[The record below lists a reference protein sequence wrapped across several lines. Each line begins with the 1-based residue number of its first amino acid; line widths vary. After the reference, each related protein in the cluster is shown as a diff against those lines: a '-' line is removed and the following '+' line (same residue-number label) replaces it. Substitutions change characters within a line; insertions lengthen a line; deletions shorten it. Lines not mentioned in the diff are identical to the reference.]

1 LTQTL
6 LSGEPAEWL
15 VPAVLTAFP
24 RDVTLAKDAVP
35 VAPASQVAEVEL
47 NDAALGLDATT
58 LARMRTQL
66 EMTLA
71 DAGVDEVRFTVNGRD
86 LNAGR
91 ATVETPPAGTG
102 SIVLTADSFG
112 YVVGD
117 EVTEMPGITPAILEL
132 GASVVAVDVSADA
145 EQVAVQRDDGTVYS
159 VSEGRVD
166 QLGESGGL
174 VRPTLDPFGYTWT
187 VP

>member
-1 LTQTL
+1 
-6 LSGEPAEWL
+6 
-15 VPAVLTAFP
+15 
-24 RDVTLAKDAVP
+24 
-35 VAPASQVAEVEL
+35 
-47 NDAALGLDATT
+47 
-58 LARMRTQL
+58 
-66 EMTLA
+66 
-71 DAGVDEVRFTVNGRD
+71 
-86 LNAGR
+86 
-91 ATVETPPAGTG
+91 
-102 SIVLTADSFG
+102 
-112 YVVGD
+112 GD

-187 VP
+187 VPAAEPGALAAWSADVSEYPVAGAFPDASAISQIRVGPDGARLAAVLTVGNQRRIAVAAIVRDENGVPT